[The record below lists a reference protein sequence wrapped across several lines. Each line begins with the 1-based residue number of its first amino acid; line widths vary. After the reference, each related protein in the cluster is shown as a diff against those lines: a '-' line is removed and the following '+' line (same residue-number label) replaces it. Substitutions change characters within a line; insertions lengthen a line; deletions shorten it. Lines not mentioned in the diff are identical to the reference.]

1 MEQDHSGKAQQ
12 IQDVIRRAGG
22 LVIDGAGQPFNYKP
36 AIRALTDRIKAVSQN
51 LGQSQKLVILMA
63 ERHEH
68 AADVFLQT
76 SLIKELLPHYQE
88 RMACGI
94 EYPHDGLGKLMA
106 ACGFNLHPA
115 AYPTVAARDADGQRS
130 LLVSQAV
137 FQREE
142 APVAHDSLLDFCRR
156 QSIATRFLDA
166 AKTDD
171 SRYLDMQDQLT
182 ASIVKQ
188 YVSGY
193 AEGCLIPC
201 SSIVGTALRN
211 LAITNNALRHMQ
223 EASADTYVI
232 SCGIDHVLGNAAEGV
247 AYEHSLTSLFRQTGA
262 RVLPILS
269 VNQDSIAS
277 LSLQQ
282 QEAFPDVLMLTG
294 YDQMAFFA
302 GNASGEADYWRTL
315 GIASGVDLQPFEK
328 GGPEHKALIEK
339 LKNEGPSWLL
349 PAAASTAP
357 RP

>member
-1 MEQDHSGKAQQ
+1 MEQDRAGRAQQ
-12 IQDVIRRAGG
+12 IQDAIRVAGG
-22 LVIDGAGQPFNYKP
+22 LVLDAAGQPFNYKP
-36 AIRALTDRIKAVSQN
+36 SIRALTHRIKAVSQN

-68 AADVFLQT
+68 TADVFLQT
-76 SLIKELLPHYQE
+76 SLIKELLPHYQG

-115 AYPTVAARDADGQRS
+115 TYPVIAARDADGQRS

-142 APVAHDSLLDFCRR
+142 APVAHDSLFDFCRR
-156 QSIATRFLDA
+156 HSIVTRFLDA

-182 ASIVKQ
+182 ASIVRQ

-193 AEGCLIPC
+193 AEAGLIPC
-201 SSIVGTALRN
+201 SSIVGTAVRN
-211 LAITNNALRHMQ
+211 VAITNNAIRHMQ
-223 EASADTYVI
+223 EVSIDTYII

-247 AYEHSLTSLFRQTGA
+247 AYENSLTSLFRQMGA
-262 RVLPILS
+262 WVVPILS
-269 VNQDSIAS
+269 ADQDAIAS
-277 LSLQQ
+277 LPLRG
-282 QEAFPDVLMLTG
+282 QEAFSDLLMLTG
-294 YDQMAFFA
+294 YDQTAFFA
-302 GNASGEADYWRTL
+302 DNASGEADYWRTL
-315 GIASGVDLQPFEK
+315 GTASGVDLQPFEK

-339 LKNEGPSWLL
+339 LKNEGSSWLL